1 MRSCCLL
8 PPLLMPGRRIACPSA
23 ALACSALRPRAGWLA
38 RACGR
43 PRRSLPAGALA
54 RPVAGHIRGHVCRQR
69 AHMGFDLE
77 PVLRQAGALAE
88 ACERYAG
95 EARRQAPA
103 AEADAV
109 AAELEQLQR
118 SLEPPTAWRA

>member
-1 MRSCCLL
+1 
-8 PPLLMPGRRIACPSA
+8 
-23 ALACSALRPRAGWLA
+23 
-38 RACGR
+38 
-43 PRRSLPAGALA
+43 
-54 RPVAGHIRGHVCRQR
+54 
-69 AHMGFDLE
+69 MGFDLE

-95 EARRQAPA
+95 EARRLAPA

-109 AAELEQLQR
+109 AAEFEQLQR

>member
-1 MRSCCLL
+1 
-8 PPLLMPGRRIACPSA
+8 
-23 ALACSALRPRAGWLA
+23 
-38 RACGR
+38 
-43 PRRSLPAGALA
+43 
-54 RPVAGHIRGHVCRQR
+54 
-69 AHMGFDLE
+69 MGFDLE

-95 EARRQAPA
+95 EARRLAPA